1 MSKAKTVNWFQKS
14 FLYLNSW
21 VKSSDKFGVPV
32 SLNFRGEES
41 FKTTIGGIFSLISV
55 VLLVMYTVS
64 EMRLVITKGKTSINS
79 NIVSRNL
86 LESKETYQIAKNG
99 FVLGMGA
106 NTNELM
112 DPTYFNFQYKNKII
126 EKDLIGGPEIRNED
140 VKYSIVLCDDKFD
153 KFIDK
158 EAARRLNMHLTLC
171 PNSSDWRIGGS
182 ETGYQFSS
190 FIGSIRRCSSSV
202 PGFCK
207 SDINDKINS
216 QRFFVATS
224 NYYFDV
230 DNYDS
235 PVNVTF
241 EDEFNY
247 ALIEGMTVEKTLRVR
262 INKAYDYT
270 SVWYPSE
277 PKEYTYYSIESVK
290 DSLQAENG
298 SGDLARINIILDKNY
313 KIVERKVYTF
323 YDMLGQVGGVMGIIY
338 SLGSVCVSL
347 FSGKIY
353 IMTLLSY
360 FYKVERSSDIH
371 KVTPSQKICAKR
383 LNSFQEDL
391 SKNAIKEEEKFE
403 DSECNIRSRTHED
416 SSSNK
421 ISQLKE
427 KLASLQYYKYSCC
440 DLFYSIFCCSKFRRK
455 KSKATP
461 LYKRYKNYSCGRKKI
476 AQELDLISI
485 IDTMRTVHILSNII
499 LDKHKKILAQ
509 HQPLNLCFNAKTNSK
524 LDYPKTEEKIKKEK
538 NSKTQL
544 DTLQDLE
551 QEQLSDPITLALFTN
566 IIQPPELDGIANNP
580 KNEPLQTPIS
590 SNF

>member
-1 MSKAKTVNWFQKS
+1 MNNAKTSNLLQKS
-14 FLYLNSW
+14 LSCVNTW
-21 VKSSDKFGVPV
+21 IKATDKFGVPV
-32 SLNFRGEES
+32 SLNFRGEDS
-41 FKTTIGGIFSLISV
+41 FKTTVGGIATLISMI
-55 VLLVMYTVS
+55 LLVMYTIS

-86 LESKETYQIAKNG
+86 LESKETYQIEKNG
-99 FVLGMGA
+99 FVISMAGGTGTLW
-106 NTNELM
+106 
-112 DPTYFNFQYKNKII
+112 DSTYFNFQYKNKII
-126 EKDLIGGPEIRNED
+126 EKELIGGPETRYEE
-140 VKYSIVLCDDKFD
+140 VEYSTAPCGDKFD

-190 FIGSIRRCSSSV
+190 FIGSIRRCSSNV

-207 SDINDKINS
+207 SEEDINKAINF
-216 QRFFVATS
+216 QLFYVAIS
-224 NYYFDV
+224 NYYFNID
-230 DNYDS
+230 DYNN

-247 ALIEGMTVEKTLRVR
+247 HLIEGMTVDKTLRVR

-270 SVWYPSE
+270 SIWYPSE

-290 DSLQAENG
+290 DDLQAENG

-360 FYKVERSSDIH
+360 FYKVKRSSDAH
-371 KVTPSQKICAKR
+371 KVAPSQKISVKR
-383 LNSFQEDL
+383 MNSSQEDC
-391 SKNAIKEEEKFE
+391 SKNQIKEENKFD
-403 DSECNIRSRTHED
+403 DSECNIKSRSFEENNL
-416 SSSNK
+416 NK
-421 ISQLKE
+421 IYQLKH
-427 KLASLQYYKYSCC
+427 KLTSLEYYKYSCC

-455 KSKATP
+455 RSKETP
-461 LYKRYKNYSCGRKKI
+461 FCGKEKI
-476 AQELDLISI
+476 TQELDLTSI
-485 IDTMRTVHILSNII
+485 IDAMRTVHVLSNII
-499 LDKHKKILAQ
+499 LNKHKKVLAQ
-509 HQPLNLCFNAKTNSK
+509 HQPINLCSNARKNAKS
-524 LDYPKTEEKIKKEK
+524 DYPKTEEKIEQEK
-538 NSKTQL
+538 DIGSQL
-544 DTLQDLE
+544 EALKDLE
-551 QEQLSDPITLALFTN
+551 EELWEDPISQELFAN
-566 IIQPPELDGIANNP
+566 IIQTHEACETRNMT
-580 KNEPLQTPIS
+580 KNKHLKNSIS
-590 SNF
+590 EDFQLRKES